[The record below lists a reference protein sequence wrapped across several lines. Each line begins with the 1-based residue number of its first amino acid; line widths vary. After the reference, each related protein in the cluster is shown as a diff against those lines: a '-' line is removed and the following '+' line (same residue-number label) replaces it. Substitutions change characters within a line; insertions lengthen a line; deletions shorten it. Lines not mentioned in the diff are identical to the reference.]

1 MPGPPLNDPAVLT
14 VREVYTEFDK
24 LLTDRR
30 HMGLRNLMGDT
41 VLEPR
46 NPFQTAQR
54 KPKRWVVAA
63 CGIAILGLIIFGYF
77 HLR

>member
-1 MPGPPLNDPAVLT
+1 MPAPPSSDPAVLT
-14 VREVYTEFDK
+14 VKEVHAEFEK
-24 LLTDRR
+24 LLADRR

-41 VLEPR
+41 MFEPR
-46 NPFQTAQR
+46 NPFQAAQR

-63 CGIAILGLIIFGYF
+63 CGVAILGLVIFGYF